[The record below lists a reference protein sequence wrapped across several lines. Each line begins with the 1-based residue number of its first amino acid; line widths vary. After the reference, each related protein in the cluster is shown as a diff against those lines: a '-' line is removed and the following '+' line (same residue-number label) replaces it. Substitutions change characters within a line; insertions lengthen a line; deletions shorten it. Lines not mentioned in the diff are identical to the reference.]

1 MITAA
6 LVVELSRYKAAQK
19 EAFFLHSQETTRTI
33 TSELESFLKGVQS
46 KADAMGATFGK
57 REYSKEE
64 VEAIIRE
71 TSLANSEING
81 VTVCYE
87 PFAFDT
93 ETRLYCP
100 YYDKVTSKFV
110 YIEESYDYTVIEK
123 KTEWY
128 TGLIKDGAKWVKPYY
143 GVAVQD
149 WFIDYGVPF
158 YWTSGERKGQIRG
171 VIDFSIASEDF
182 KNFVHEVSVGKTGF
196 EFVITGDGD
205 FVTHPISQYVGNE
218 NLSLLI
224 EEETDPKLKAA
235 YMAMLNGESG
245 YTEFYDEDSEKN
257 GIFYYQALNI
267 ADYRIG
273 IKFYTDNLVSAP
285 DQTSRRI
292 VNIALVFSIFLVL
305 LIAMFFGKDKIDRK
319 EIEQLSIITTG
330 LLVGLIV
337 LIGGLQ
343 HSKTQDFNTDES
355 PAIID
360 SAGLGAFVQNV
371 EHQAGLVKLPP
382 PIAVP
387 TGLYIENLEFTDSYN
402 VNVGG
407 QIWMKYPPEFVED
420 ESFDFGIK
428 FPQTSPFA
436 EASLI
441 EEVHRKIVPALEGEP
456 GYLHIIWEFRVT
468 LRLNFKYGDF
478 PFDKRDLNIQLNP
491 VSIDDNILLVP
502 DLTSY
507 TNTSPTRL
515 PGVSDS
521 IELSG
526 NEITKSYFHYAFQ
539 DYTTDFGYES
549 KTIFQKKP
557 TLHFNVN
564 LNRKLLN
571 PFISYLVPTFV
582 VLSLIYILILAC
594 EKTEARQ
601 GIIESMAAFFFVLI
615 FSHIDLRKDVVTP
628 DLIYI
633 EYFYFATYMM
643 IILSTANLIA
653 YTKSQTSL
661 FDFNDNQIYRTI
673 YFPLFLSVMLAISLW
688 KFY

>member
-1 MITAA
+1 M
-6 LVVELSRYKAAQK
+6 
-19 EAFFLHSQETTRTI
+19 
-33 TSELESFLKGVQS
+33 
-46 KADAMGATFGK
+46 
-57 REYSKEE
+57 
-64 VEAIIRE
+64 
-71 TSLANSEING
+71 
-81 VTVCYE
+81 
-87 PFAFDT
+87 
-93 ETRLYCP
+93 
-100 YYDKVTSKFV
+100 
-110 YIEESYDYTVIEK
+110 IEK

-343 HSKTQDFNTDES
+343 HSKTQDFNRDES

-478 PFDKRDLNIQLNP
+478 PFCLLYTSPSPRDL
-491 VSIDDNILLVP
+491 S
-502 DLTSY
+502 TSRMP
-507 TNTSPTRL
+507 S
-515 PGVSDS
+515 S
-521 IELSG
+521 
-526 NEITKSYFHYAFQ
+526 A
-539 DYTTDFGYES
+539 
-549 KTIFQKKP
+549 
-557 TLHFNVN
+557 
-564 LNRKLLN
+564 
-571 PFISYLVPTFV
+571 
-582 VLSLIYILILAC
+582 
-594 EKTEARQ
+594 
-601 GIIESMAAFFFVLI
+601 
-615 FSHIDLRKDVVTP
+615 
-628 DLIYI
+628 
-633 EYFYFATYMM
+633 
-643 IILSTANLIA
+643 
-653 YTKSQTSL
+653 
-661 FDFNDNQIYRTI
+661 
-673 YFPLFLSVMLAISLW
+673 
-688 KFY
+688 